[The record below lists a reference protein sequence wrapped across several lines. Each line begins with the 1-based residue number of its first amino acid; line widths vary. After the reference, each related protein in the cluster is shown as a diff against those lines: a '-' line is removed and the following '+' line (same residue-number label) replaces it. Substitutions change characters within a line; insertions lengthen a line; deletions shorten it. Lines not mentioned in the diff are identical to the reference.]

1 MNFRLHYLWCVLFFS
16 ANMALAFVQPANS
29 QLPDFDKR
37 TGAASALEV
46 VSQAQRRAAERLQA
60 RQPHAQV
67 EFDPITGGPKSVWA
81 GSEFLG
87 GSNGLRG
94 AIPAATTSKFAANDP
109 YRSTKAFLLEYADL
123 FRHGPEVLDQARVQ
137 RQFVTPHNG
146 LKTVVWQQEV
156 DGIPVFEAVL
166 ISHTSRRG
174 ELVNLSSRMLPGAT
188 TELKRTG
195 QSRADVGVS
204 LKVSARQA
212 LAIAAGQIGEQL
224 SEAQIEVESVSNAGP
239 LAPDPEK
246 RQKFKAP
253 VLKGEA
259 EAKVVWLPMNEM
271 QLCLCWD
278 VILTGRKRG
287 EMFRVLVDVRTG
299 EPLLRRCLTEYISDA
314 TYDVFTSDSPSP
326 FSPGYST
333 PASNQPPLVSRT
345 LLTISALDTNAS

>member
-1 MNFRLHYLWCVLFFS
+1 MTTRLHFLSFVFFCF
-16 ANMALAFVQPANS
+16 ANMALAFLPPADPP
-29 QLPDFDKR
+29 LPDYDKR
-37 TGAASALEV
+37 VGTASGLEV
-46 VSQAQRRAAERLQA
+46 VSQAQRLAVERLRL
-60 RQPHAQV
+60 RQPHIQV
-67 EFDPITGGPKSVWA
+67 EFDRITSSPKSVLA
-81 GSEFLG
+81 RDAFLSGSHGLG
-87 GSNGLRG
+87 G
-94 AIPAATTSKFAANDP
+94 AIPVEATSRFAVDDP
-109 YRSTKAFLLEYADL
+109 HRATKAFLLEYRDL
-123 FRHGPEVLDQARVQ
+123 FGHGPEALDEARVRQ
-137 RQFVTPHNG
+137 QFVTPHNG
-146 LKTVVWQQEV
+146 LRTVVWQQQV

-166 ISHTSRRG
+166 ISHISRRG

-326 FSPGYST
+326 FSP
-333 PASNQPPLVSRT
+333 
-345 LLTISALDTNAS
+345 